1 MLLTIDVGNTNTV
14 LGVFRGEEL
23 IANWRL
29 TTARAQTVDEY
40 GVLTRNLF
48 SLAGL
53 RSEDIGGVIISSV
66 VPPVNWTLA
75 EMSRIYLQQ
84 KALFVEMGVKTGMA
98 VLVDNPSEVGAD
110 RIVNGVAAFHE
121 YGGPCIVVDFG
132 TAITFDVISSR
143 CEYLGGVIAPGIGIV
158 SEALFSR
165 AARLPRVE
173 IKDPGKVIGTNTVTH
188 MQAGLYYGA
197 VDMTDGML
205 ARIKAELKMEAIVV
219 ATGGQARLIAKGS
232 KHIQHIDEFLTLKG
246 LRLIWEKNQHTES
259 HREAAVTTKPSGK
272 PVSSPKKVTR

>member
-1 MLLTIDVGNTNTV
+1 MLLTIDVGNTNSV

-29 TTARAQTVDEY
+29 TTAREQTIDEY

-48 SLAGL
+48 TLAGL
-53 RSEDIGGVIISSV
+53 DSDAITSVIISSV
-66 VPPVNWTLA
+66 VPPVNRTFA
-75 EMSRIYLQQ
+75 EMSRVYFGK

-110 RIVNGVAAFHE
+110 RIVNGVAAFHQ

-132 TAITFDVISSR
+132 TAITFDAISAKG
-143 CEYLGGVIAPGIGIV
+143 EYLGGVIAPGLGI
-158 SEALFSR
+158 SSDALFSR
-165 AARLPRVE
+165 AAKLPRVE

-197 VDMTDGML
+197 VDMVDGML
-205 ARIKAELKMEAIVV
+205 TRMKTELGGKPKVI
-219 ATGGQARLIAKGS
+219 ATGGQAKLVAKGS
-232 KHIQHIDEFLTLKG
+232 KHIEHTDDFLTLEG
-246 LRLIWEKNQHTES
+246 LRIIWEKNQVAD
-259 HREAAVTTKPSGK
+259 AAKK
-272 PVSSPKKVTR
+272 HEPKAAR

>member
-29 TTARAQTVDEY
+29 TTAREQTVDEY

-48 SLAGL
+48 TLAGMD
-53 RSEDIGGVIISSV
+53 REAITGVIISSV
-66 VPPVNWTLA
+66 VPSVNWTLG
-75 EMSRIYLQQ
+75 EMARVYFGK
-84 KALFVEMGVKTGMA
+84 KAMFVELGVKTGMA

-110 RIVNGVAAFHE
+110 RIVNGVAAYHK

-132 TAITFDVISSR
+132 TAITFDAISAKG
-143 CEYLGGVIAPGIGIV
+143 EYLGGVIAPGLGIS
-158 SEALFSR
+158 SEALFAR
-165 AARLPRVE
+165 TARLPRVE

-197 VDMTDGML
+197 VDMVDGML
-205 ARIKAELKMEAIVV
+205 TRMKKELGEDAKVV
-219 ATGGQARLIAKGS
+219 ATGGQAKLVAKGS
-232 KHIQHIDEFLTLKG
+232 KHIQHTDEFLTLTG
-246 LRLIWEKNQHTES
+246 LRLIWEKNQAAEHGKGAGAESRGTRLTE
-259 HREAAVTTKPSGK
+259 P
-272 PVSSPKKVTR
+272 PKTAQR

>member
-14 LGVFRGEEL
+14 LGVFRGQEL

-29 TTARAQTVDEY
+29 TTAREQTVDEY

-48 SLAGL
+48 TLAGL
-53 RSEDIGGVIISSV
+53 DRDAITGVIISSV

-75 EMSRIYLQQ
+75 EMARRYLGK
-84 KALFVEMGVKTGMA
+84 KALFVELGVKTGMA

-110 RIVNGVAAFHE
+110 RIVNGVAAFHQ

-132 TAITFDVISSR
+132 TAITFDAISAKG
-143 CEYLGGVIAPGIGIV
+143 EYLGGVIAPGLGIA
-158 SEALFSR
+158 SEALFAR

-188 MQAGLYYGA
+188 MQAGLYYGV
-197 VDMTDGML
+197 VDMVDGML
-205 ARIKAELKMEAIVV
+205 ARMKKELGEEANVV
-219 ATGGQARLIAKGS
+219 ATGGQAKLVAKGS
-232 KHIQHIDEFLTLKG
+232 KHIQHTDEFLTLTG
-246 LRLIWEKNQHTES
+246 LRLIWEKNQPAEHGKNLAA
-259 HREAAVTTKPSGK
+259 EARAGSATAPA
-272 PVSSPKKVTR
+272 KKAQT

>member
-29 TTARAQTVDEY
+29 TTAREQTVDEY

-48 SLAGL
+48 TLASLD
-53 RSEDIGGVIISSV
+53 RNDITGVIVSSV
-66 VPPVNWTLA
+66 VPPVNWTLG
-75 EMSRIYLQQ
+75 EMSRVYFGK

-98 VLVDNPSEVGAD
+98 VLVDNPAEVGAD
-110 RIVNGVAAFHE
+110 RIVNGVAAFHL

-132 TAITFDVISSR
+132 TAITFDAISAKG
-143 CEYLGGVIAPGIGIV
+143 EYLGGVIAPGLGIAAD
-158 SEALFSR
+158 ALVAR
-165 AARLPRVE
+165 AAKLPRVE

-197 VDMTDGML
+197 VDMVDGML
-205 ARIKAELKMEAIVV
+205 ARMKKELGEGAKVI
-219 ATGGQARLIAKGS
+219 ATGGQAKLVAKGS
-232 KHIQHIDEFLTLKG
+232 KHIEHTDEFLTLTG
-246 LRLIWEKNQHTES
+246 LRLIWEKNQPADQGKS
-259 HREAAVTTKPSGK
+259 AVADARGARSAIPA
-272 PVSSPKKVTR
+272 KKAQG